1 MQIKEITQYIAN
13 DGTIFDNEADCLVH
27 EILPFIDNISIYER
41 DENTDDYVPLEFT
54 LENCESCDLLYIK
67 TTEAARAF
75 DTFCRE
81 TGVQSPFKNDHKSGI
96 YSYDY
101 DDHQWIDWP
110 EFFNELADTND
121 KIATITGTNLAKTP
135 SAAKQYIGIVNNSEN
150 DRIDVIG
157 INRNK
162 DVVLRQLY
170 ARYIQMKKDEKPT
183 ADSPKYR
190 FESFT
195 KAAENTANSAFLQY
209 DDYHV
214 NFELHEIS

>member
-13 DGTIFDNEADCLVH
+13 DGTIFDSEADCLVH

-121 KIATITGTNLAKTP
+121 KIATITGTNLVKTP

-150 DRIDVIG
+150 DRTDVICV
-157 INRNK
+157 NYNK

-170 ARYIQMKKDEKPT
+170 AYYMQAKKDEKPT
-183 ADSPKYR
+183 TDSPKYR
-190 FESFT
+190 FESFA
-195 KAAENTANSAFLQY
+195 KATESLSAFLQY
-209 DDYHV
+209 DDYHI